1 MVYNYEKVDQK
12 LLVPQIEDQLMIY
25 IQIEARKVAVIG
37 INGEKRTPEEIDDI
51 LAKRKANRKGFTRK
65 YKKGLLKLY
74 TEHAQ
79 SPIKGA
85 YME

>member
-12 LLVPQIEDQLMIY
+12 LLVPQIEDQL
-25 IQIEARKVAVIG
+25 
-37 INGEKRTPEEIDDI
+37 
-51 LAKRKANRKGFTRK
+51 LAKRKANWKGFTSK

-79 SPIKGA
+79 SPMKGA

>member
-12 LLVPQIEDQLMIY
+12 LLVPQIEDQL
-25 IQIEARKVAVIG
+25 
-37 INGEKRTPEEIDDI
+37 
-51 LAKRKANRKGFTRK
+51 LAKRKANRKGFTSK

-74 TEHAQ
+74 TEHVQ
-79 SPIKGA
+79 SPMKGA